1 MHQTLHVGALTV
13 IETFADRTPYGAVL
27 EDDGEVAYFYG
38 IDTRRGDR
46 SVLDSVYLYSV
57 SNVVQHPTDELN
69 VDVPCD
75 VELVWSADQER
86 VALLLNGRPHAVFD
100 FAGKR
105 AFCRSNFPP
114 ASGWSPS
121 GHAWDD
127 HAVDFLM
134 REQRLADRDP

>member
-1 MHQTLHVGALTV
+1 
-13 IETFADRTPYGAVL
+13 
-27 EDDGEVAYFYG
+27 
-38 IDTRRGDR
+38 
-46 SVLDSVYLYSV
+46 
-57 SNVVQHPTDELN
+57 
-69 VDVPCD
+69 
-75 VELVWSADQER
+75 
-86 VALLLNGRPHAVFD
+86 LLLNGRPHAVFA